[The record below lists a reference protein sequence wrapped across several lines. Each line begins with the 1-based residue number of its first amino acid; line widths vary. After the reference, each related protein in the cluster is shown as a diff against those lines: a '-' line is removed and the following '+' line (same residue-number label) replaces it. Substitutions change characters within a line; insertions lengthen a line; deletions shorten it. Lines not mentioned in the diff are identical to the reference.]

1 MLPAHAAAQSS
12 LDAYFKS
19 ATPDSDSCERCMRH
33 YTGTAV
39 CGKANWHTGIPPVYI
54 SELMLISELTLG
66 DQVVH

>member
-1 MLPAHAAAQSS
+1 MLPAHAAQSS

-19 ATPDSDSCERCMRH
+19 AIPDSDSCECCN
-33 YTGTAV
+33 AV
-39 CGKANWHTGIPPVYI
+39 CGKPNWHTGIPPVYN